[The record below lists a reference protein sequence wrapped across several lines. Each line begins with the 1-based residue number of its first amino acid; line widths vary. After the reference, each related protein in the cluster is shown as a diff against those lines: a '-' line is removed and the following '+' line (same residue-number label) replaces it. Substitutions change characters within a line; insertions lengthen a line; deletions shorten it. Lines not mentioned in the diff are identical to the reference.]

1 MLSVSFPT
9 SMMYPRKKIKTSLG
23 KSSGSV
29 QVPNGKT
36 QITSSKMC
44 RQCAPLCVGGV
55 VYEDNNGASN
65 LFAFKSGEE
74 ENDNHL

>member
-1 MLSVSFPT
+1 M
-9 SMMYPRKKIKTSLG
+9 G
-23 KSSGSV
+23 KPKSQAAKCV
-29 QVPNGKT
+29 D
-36 QITSSKMC
+36 
-44 RQCAPLCVGGV
+44 CAPLCVGGV